1 MVNPLSECNNH
12 HSATRT
18 LLFPTPRTYLNLL
31 HCNFERTLYTLVVFD
46 SLSIS
51 SNITLMNDRCVL
63 HSEMKV
69 CLPLTSAF
77 DFHSSQIFSR
87 CVSVLG
93 KGTDWGESIHLF

>member
-1 MVNPLSECNNH
+1 
-12 HSATRT
+12 
-18 LLFPTPRTYLNLL
+18 
-31 HCNFERTLYTLVVFD
+31 
-46 SLSIS
+46 
-51 SNITLMNDRCVL
+51 MNDRCVL